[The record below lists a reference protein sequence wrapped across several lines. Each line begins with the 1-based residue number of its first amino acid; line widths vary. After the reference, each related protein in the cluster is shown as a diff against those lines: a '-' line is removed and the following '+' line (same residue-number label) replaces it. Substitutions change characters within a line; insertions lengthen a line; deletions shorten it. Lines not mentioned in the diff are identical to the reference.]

1 MGSSRIIP
9 ASQVVKGSAA
19 HEPADH
25 PNIFKLLAPEKSK
38 PLKNP
43 RSKIP
48 RLVFPLKGQDSSRW
62 VESPYVGSHY
72 RPPDLRTPFTVHRF
86 GKHRLGV
93 HAMLKK
99 FLLGSTLLVGGG
111 ALLAGT
117 SAFSYVKTGYHSVR
131 DSIKEQIPIEVEIKR
146 ARDMIADLKPE
157 IAENLKQIARE
168 EVEVSKLQREVS
180 GKQSSLNKSKDSI
193 LKLKDD
199 VQSGAK
205 FVTYKGK
212 KYDIEHVR
220 KDLTDRFKHHQALEA
235 TSNKLEKI
243 LEARER
249 NLVGARRKLDE
260 MLSAKRELEVQVEN
274 LQARLTM
281 VEVAQTGSQFAVNDS
296 ALSGVRQVIDEIST
310 RIDVAE
316 KLVQCFDEV
325 GSVPVGDDSETENIV
340 DQISEYFTAPAQG
353 GSSRDLNRL
362 AEIDDMSSLVN
373 QP

>member
-1 MGSSRIIP
+1 
-9 ASQVVKGSAA
+9 
-19 HEPADH
+19 
-25 PNIFKLLAPEKSK
+25 
-38 PLKNP
+38 
-43 RSKIP
+43 
-48 RLVFPLKGQDSSRW
+48 
-62 VESPYVGSHY
+62 
-72 RPPDLRTPFTVHRF
+72 
-86 GKHRLGV
+86 
-93 HAMLKK
+93 MLKK
-99 FLLGSTLLVGGG
+99 FLLGSTLLLGGG

-117 SAFSYVKTGYHSVR
+117 SAYSYVKTGYHSVR

-157 IAENLKQIARE
+157 IADNLKLIARE
-168 EVEVSKLQREVS
+168 EVEVAKLQREVS
-180 GKQSSLNKSKDSI
+180 GKQSSINKSKDSI

-220 KDLTDRFKHHQALEA
+220 KDLSDRFKHHQALEA
-235 TSNKLEKI
+235 TSSKLEKI

-249 NLVGARRKLDE
+249 NLVAARRKLDE

-296 ALSGVRQVIDEIST
+296 ALSGVRQVLDEIST

-325 GSVPVGDDSETENIV
+325 GSVPVGDDLESESIV
-340 DQISEYFTAPAQG
+340 DQISEYFAAPAQN

-362 AEIDDMSSLVN
+362 AEIDDMGSLAT